1 MFKNNLSIGARM
13 AITAI
18 LAASVL
24 LAAAFAVSAVVTL
37 RGQHARADGELR
49 GGAARVADAISSAQR
64 SLQRLADNQHR
75 LFVGLMPGND
85 WTLAPAADGGKQP
98 VLSLGKTPYN
108 GNTAQVDRFAEIT
121 GGVATVF
128 AATGDDFVRV
138 TTSVKKEDGSR
149 AVGTFLGKQHPAHA
163 LLMSGQDYSG
173 RATLFGKPYMTR
185 YEPIKSGNKVIGVLF
200 VGVLIGD
207 DLAALSK
214 LMNSTRVLDTGKVYA
229 VNLKPGAEY
238 GSLFGL
244 DPMPAGGKADPAVPA
259 VKAFL
264 DRLQALPAAGGSFE
278 SNWAMHELKQ
288 HDDSQSYFAV
298 VEPSWNWAV
307 VAEVDGD
314 EIAALSREIL
324 APMVVSLLVALA
336 AMAAVIVWIA
346 HRAVTR
352 PIGELQDALVPFAS
366 GDLSRVFQSDRRD
379 EIGVLVRKMEEARV
393 KLSGA
398 IDTVRVGT
406 DSINTASREIATG
419 NADLSA
425 RTEQQAS
432 NLQQT
437 AASMEQMTAAVKQSA
452 DTAQQASSLA
462 AGATAVAEKGGAV
475 VDKVV
480 STMDQ
485 ITASSKRI
493 ADITGVID
501 SIAFQTNILALNAA
515 VEAARAGEQG
525 RGFAVV
531 ASEVRNLAQRSA
543 QAAREIKSLIQES
556 VGEVQTGSQL
566 ANEAGA
572 TMTAIVA
579 QVKQVTELIGHITNS
594 TLEQSDGIGQVNQA
608 VTQLDQMTQQN
619 SALVEQSAAAAAS
632 MREQADRLQQAV
644 AVFKVSQGAST
655 ATALA

>member
-13 AITAI
+13 AMTAI
-18 LAASVL
+18 LAATVL
-24 LAAAFAVSAVVTL
+24 LAAAFAVSAVATL
-37 RGQHARADGELR
+37 RGQQARAESELR
-49 GGAARVADAISSAQR
+49 GGVARVVDAISSAQR

-75 LFVGLMPGND
+75 LFVGLIPGSD
-85 WTLAPAADGGKQP
+85 WTLSPAADGGKQP
-98 VLSLGKTPYN
+98 LISLGKTPYN
-108 GNTAQVDRFAEIT
+108 GNTTHVDRFAEIT

-163 LLMSGQDYSG
+163 LLLRGQDYSG

-185 YEPIKSGNKVIGVLF
+185 YEPIKQGDKVIGVLF

-207 DLAALSK
+207 ELAALSK
-214 LMNSTRVLDTGKVYA
+214 LMADTRVLDQGKVYA

-238 GSLFGL
+238 GSLFGVAS
-244 DPMPAGGKADPAVPA
+244 MPAGGKADPSVPQ

-288 HDDSQSYFAV
+288 HDDAQSYFAML
-298 VEPSWNWAV
+298 EPSWNWAV

-314 EIAALSREIL
+314 EIAALSRAIL
-324 APMVVSLLVALA
+324 MPMVGSLLTALA
-336 AMAAVIVWIA
+336 AMAGAILWISR
-346 HRAVTR
+346 RAVTR
-352 PIGELQDALVPFAS
+352 PIAELEEALVHFAN
-366 GDLSRVFQSDRRD
+366 GDLSRVFHSARQD
-379 EIGVLVRKMEEARV
+379 EIGVLVRKMEEVRV
-393 KLSGA
+393 KLAGA
-398 IDTVRVGT
+398 IDTVRIGT
-406 DSINTASREIATG
+406 DSISTASREIATG
-419 NADLSA
+419 NADLSS

-452 DTAQQASSLA
+452 ETAQQASTLA
-462 AGATAVAEKGGAV
+462 VDATAVAEKGGAV
-475 VDKVV
+475 VSKVV
-480 STMDQ
+480 SSMDQ
-485 ITASSKRI
+485 ITATSKRI

-531 ASEVRNLAQRSA
+531 ATEVRNLAQRSA

-556 VGEVQTGSQL
+556 AGEVQAGSQL
-566 ANEAGA
+566 ANDAGA
-572 TMTAIVA
+572 TMAAIVA

-619 SALVEQSAAAAAS
+619 SALVEQSAAAATS
-632 MREQADRLQQAV
+632 MREQASRLQQAV
-644 AVFKVSQGAST
+644 AVFKVGQRASEAST
-655 ATALA
+655 LA

>member
-1 MFKNNLSIGARM
+1 MLKNNLSIGARM

-18 LAASVL
+18 LAATVL
-24 LAAAFAVSAVVTL
+24 LAAAFAVSAVATL
-37 RGQHARADGELR
+37 QGTQARADSELR
-49 GGAARVADAISSAQR
+49 SGVARVADAISSAQR

-75 LFVGLMPGND
+75 LFVGLMPGSD
-85 WTLAPAADGGKQP
+85 WSLAAATDGKQP

-108 GNTAQVDRFAEIT
+108 GTTAQVDRFAEIT

-128 AATGDDFVRV
+128 AAAGDDFVRV

-149 AVGTFLGKQHPAHA
+149 AVGTFLGKQHPAPA
-163 LLMSGQDYSG
+163 LLVSGKDYSG

-185 YEPIKSGNKVIGVLF
+185 YEPIKAGDKVIGALF

-207 DLAALSK
+207 ELAALSK
-214 LMNSTRVLDTGKVYA
+214 MMAETRVLDEGKVYA
-229 VNLKPGAEY
+229 VNMKPGAEY
-238 GSLFGL
+238 GSLFGVTPL
-244 DPMPAGGKADPAVPA
+244 PAGGKADPAVPE
-259 VKAFL
+259 VKAML

-278 SNWAMHELKQ
+278 SKWALHELKL
-288 HDDSQSYFAV
+288 HEDTQSYFAV
-298 VEPSWNWAV
+298 LEPAWNWAV
-307 VAEVDGD
+307 VAEVDSD
-314 EIAALSREIL
+314 EIAALSRGIL
-324 APMVVSLLVALA
+324 APMVISLLVALA
-336 AMAAVIVWIA
+336 AMAVVILWIA
-346 HRAVTR
+346 RRAVTR
-352 PIGELQDALVPFAS
+352 PIGELKDSLVHFAN
-366 GDLSRVFQSDRRD
+366 GDLSRPFRSTRTD
-379 EIGVLVRKMEEARV
+379 EIGVLVREMEQVRV
-393 KLSGA
+393 KLAGA

-452 DTAQQASSLA
+452 DTAQQARSLA
-462 AGATAVAEKGGAV
+462 AGATAVAEQGGAV
-475 VDKVV
+475 VGKVV
-480 STMDQ
+480 TTMDQ
-485 ITASSKRI
+485 ITASSRRI
-493 ADITGVID
+493 ADITSVID

-531 ASEVRNLAQRSA
+531 ATEVRNLAQRSA

-556 VGEVQTGSQL
+556 VGEVQAGSQL
-566 ANEAGA
+566 ANDAGA
-572 TMTAIVA
+572 TMAAIVA

-632 MREQADRLQQAV
+632 MREQADRLLQAV
-644 AVFKVSQGAST
+644 AVFKVDRRAADAGLPA
-655 ATALA
+655 